1 MNQKYSILIVDD
13 EKLQRESLAGFLKK
27 SGYQTYTASHVD
39 QAVSIVSEKRIEI
52 IFTDFMMG
60 KKSGFDL
67 LREVRQLNPEI
78 KVIMMTAFGTIQ
90 DAVAAMKA
98 GAFDYLT
105 KPIDLD
111 EVELLIQRALELR
124 HLTRENK
131 ELRERLREKHKL
143 SNIITNSSL
152 MAETLSLAARAAD
165 SRASVLIQGESG
177 TGKELIARA
186 IHQTSPRA
194 EKPMVT
200 INCAAIPENLLES
213 ELFGHEK
220 GAFTGAVQQKS
231 GRVEEADGG
240 TLFLDEAGD
249 IPPSVQ
255 VKLLRFLQFGEFQRV
270 GGNTIRKV
278 DVRFISA
285 TNRDLPAMI
294 KENTFREDF
303 YYRLNVINIPVPPLR
318 RRKEDIP
325 LLIDFFIQKYAGEN
339 QKAVRRLTSNAL
351 DVLMKYDFPGNVRE
365 LENIIERS
373 VVLSREELIT
383 KADLPLTI
391 SSAAN
396 GVSDGQAPIDFYTG
410 NLNQRVASFERDL
423 IERALRENN
432 FNQSRA
438 AEALG
443 LSERNLRYKLQKYGM
458 K

>member
-1 MNQKYSILIVDD
+1 MKEKYSILVVDD

-27 SGYQTYTASHVD
+27 SGYQTFTASNVD
-39 QAVSIVSEKRIEI
+39 QAVSIVSEKRIDI

-60 KKSGFDL
+60 GKSGFDL

-78 KVIMMTAFGTIQ
+78 NVIIMTAFGTIQ

-111 EVELLIQRALELR
+111 EVEILIQRALELR

-143 SNIITNSSL
+143 SNIITSSSV
-152 MAETLSLAARAAD
+152 MAETLSLAARAAG

-194 EKPMVT
+194 ENPMVT

-220 GAFTGAVQQKS
+220 GSFTGAVQQKS

-249 IPPSVQ
+249 IPLSVQ

-270 GGNTIRKV
+270 GGNDLRRV
-278 DVRFISA
+278 DVRLISA

-339 QKAVRRLTSNAL
+339 QKAVNKLTSSAL
-351 DVLMKYDFPGNVRE
+351 DMLMKYDFPGNVRE

-383 KADLPLTI
+383 KADLPLTL
-391 SSAAN
+391 SSVQN
-396 GVSDGQAPIDFYTG
+396 GTTAGQIPIDFYNGT
-410 NLNQRVASFERDL
+410 LNQRVVSFERDL
-423 IERALRENN
+423 IERALKENN

-438 AEALG
+438 AKALG

>member
-1 MNQKYSILIVDD
+1 MKEKYSILVVDD

-27 SGYQTYTASHVD
+27 TGYQTYTASNVD
-39 QAVSIVSEKRIEI
+39 QAVSAVSEKRIDI

-60 KKSGFDL
+60 GKSGFDL
-67 LREVRQLNPEI
+67 LQEVRQLNPEI
-78 KVIMMTAFGTIQ
+78 TVIIMTAFGTIQ

-111 EVELLIQRALELR
+111 EVEILIQRALELR

-131 ELRERLREKHKL
+131 ELRQRLREKHKL
-143 SNIITNSSL
+143 SNIITSSST

-220 GAFTGAVQQKS
+220 GSFTGAVQQKS

-249 IPPSVQ
+249 IPLSVQ

-270 GGNTIRKV
+270 GGNDLRKV
-278 DVRFISA
+278 DVRLISA

-294 KENTFREDF
+294 KGNTFREDF

-339 QKAVRRLTSNAL
+339 QKAVTQLTSSAL

-383 KADLPLTI
+383 KADLPLTL
-391 SSAAN
+391 SSAQN
-396 GVSDGQAPIDFYTG
+396 GVTAGQIPIDFYNGT
-410 NLNQRVASFERDL
+410 LNQRVASFERDL
-423 IERALRENN
+423 IERALKENN

>member
-1 MNQKYSILIVDD
+1 MKEKYAILIVDD

-27 SGYQTYTASHVD
+27 SGYQTYTAAGVD
-39 QAVSIVSEKRIEI
+39 QAISIVSEKQIEI
-52 IFTDFMMG
+52 IFSDFMMG
-60 KKSGFDL
+60 EKSGFDL
-67 LREVRQLNPEI
+67 LNEIRQLNPEI
-78 KVIMMTAFGTIQ
+78 SVIIMTAFGTIQ

-111 EVELLIQRALELR
+111 EVEILIQRALELR

-131 ELRERLREKHKL
+131 ELRERLRDKHKL
-143 SNIITNSSL
+143 SGIITSSSV
-152 MAETLSLAARAAD
+152 MAETLSLAARAAN

-194 EKPMVT
+194 DKPMVT

-220 GAFTGAVQQKS
+220 GSFTGAVQQKS

-249 IPPSVQ
+249 IPLSVQ

-270 GGNTIRKV
+270 GGNTVHKV
-278 DVRFISA
+278 DVRLISA
-285 TNRDLPAMI
+285 TNRDLPTMI

-303 YYRLNVINIPVPPLR
+303 YYRLNVINITVPPLR
-318 RRKEDIP
+318 QRKEDIP
-325 LLIDFFIQKYAGEN
+325 LLIDFFIQKYAREN
-339 QKAVRRLTSNAL
+339 QKAVNRLTSGAL

-373 VVLSREELIT
+373 VVLSREELIART
-383 KADLPLTI
+383 DLPLTI
-391 SSAAN
+391 SSAIN
-396 GVSDGQAPIDFYTG
+396 GRGAGQIPIDYYSG
-410 NLNQRVASFERDL
+410 SLNDRVAAFERDL
-423 IERALRENN
+423 IERALKEHN

>member
-1 MNQKYSILIVDD
+1 MKEKYSILVVDD

-27 SGYQTYTASHVD
+27 SGYQTFTASNVD
-39 QAVSIVSEKRIEI
+39 QAVSIVSEKRIDI

-60 KKSGFDL
+60 GKSGFDL

-78 KVIMMTAFGTIQ
+78 NVIIMTAFGTIQ

-111 EVELLIQRALELR
+111 EVEILIQRALELR

-143 SNIITNSSL
+143 SNIITSSSV
-152 MAETLSLAARAAD
+152 MAETLSLAARAAS

-194 EKPMVT
+194 ENPMVT

-220 GAFTGAVQQKS
+220 GSFTGAVQQKS

-249 IPPSVQ
+249 IPLSVQ
-255 VKLLRFLQFGEFQRV
+255 VKLLRFLQFGEVQRV
-270 GGNTIRKV
+270 GGNDLRRV
-278 DVRFISA
+278 DVRLISA

-339 QKAVRRLTSNAL
+339 QKAVNKLTSSAL
-351 DVLMKYDFPGNVRE
+351 DMLMKYDFPGNVRE

-383 KADLPLTI
+383 KADLPLTL
-391 SSAAN
+391 SSVQN
-396 GVSDGQAPIDFYTG
+396 GTTAGQIPIDFYNGT
-410 NLNQRVASFERDL
+410 LNQRVVSFERDL
-423 IERALRENN
+423 IERALKENN

-438 AEALG
+438 AKALG